1 MVGALE
7 YALAIGG
14 LAFCVSLATSRRR
27 SPPGNLSLPPVYGP
41 WYLPYPIRGFLAMA
55 KLGMDEDKF
64 LLSLRR
70 DYGPVVHLPWPLN
83 QVFVLDG
90 SLIQKV
96 YGTPSSTLSFTPIR
110 RELHTIAFG
119 SPWKISQGP
128 GLGRMFPVHAKGLT
142 NLRLD
147 APVERFTR
155 VVRAKV
161 AQLKE
166 QIESSPGKA
175 VEIPIVKW
183 VIDTMFEAATSGLF
197 GEVFCERT
205 SKTGLQKD
213 FNRFDACFALLAA
226 EMIPMALYPFVPPI
240 ADGMKGRETMF
251 SCLAQWVEDGLP
263 GLEEG
268 VIRDMA
274 QMGLAEGYTSREVAT
289 LLSGDLWALQANAP
303 YIASALL
310 LYILQSDI
318 LHQVREEIDALP
330 KQSEGT
336 PDPVVTL
343 KTLSSMPLVTSCVQE
358 TVRMNTSSFSIRV
371 VEKDFVLS
379 PSSEGGIFIPAGMR
393 VVCITRV
400 AHLMDDLWGAH
411 PESWIGDRFLAEK
424 EGDALSSKRSR
435 EMNGFGGGISICEG
449 RHLATAELKSILT
462 IMLSNLDITPLQHI
476 ADPKIPIKAMNA
488 NNLWKGLQPSRDLTR
503 PGLGAFQFG
512 ASDVMTRITTRKASY

>member
-7 YALAIGG
+7 YVLALGG
-14 LAFCVSLATSRRR
+14 LAISVSLMTSRRR
-27 SPPGNLSLPPVYGP
+27 QPPGNLTLPPVYGP
-41 WYLPYPIRGFLAMA
+41 WYLPYPIRGVLAMA
-55 KLGMDEDKF
+55 KLGMDEDNF

-110 RELHTIAFG
+110 RELQTVAFG
-119 SPWKISQGP
+119 SSWKISQGP
-128 GLGRMFPVHAKGLT
+128 GLTRMFPVHAKGLT
-142 NLRLD
+142 NLRID

-155 VVRAKV
+155 VVQAKV
-161 AQLKE
+161 AHLKE
-166 QIESSPGKA
+166 QIESSPEEA

-197 GEVFCERT
+197 GEEFCDRT
-205 SKTGLQKD
+205 LKAGLQKD

-226 EMIPMALYPFVPPI
+226 EMIPMALYSLVPPI
-240 ADGMKGRETMF
+240 ADGMKGREAMF
-251 SCLAQWVEDGLP
+251 SVLAQWVEDGLP
-263 GLEEG
+263 GLDEG
-268 VIRDMA
+268 VIHDMA
-274 QMGLAEGYTSREVAT
+274 QIGLAEGYTSREVAT

-303 YIASALL
+303 YVASALL
-310 LYILQSDI
+310 LYILQSGI
-318 LHQVREEIDALP
+318 LDQVREEIDALP
-330 KQSEGT
+330 RQNEGT
-336 PDPVVTL
+336 SDPVVTL
-343 KTLSSMPLVTSCVQE
+343 KTLASMPLVASCVQE

-379 PSSEGGIFIPAGMR
+379 ASGEGGIFIPAGMR

-400 AHLMDDLWGAH
+400 GHLMDELWGAN
-411 PESWIGDRFLAEK
+411 PESWIGDRFLPEK
-424 EGDALSSKRSR
+424 QGDALSSKRSR

-462 IMLSNLDITPLQHI
+462 IMLSNLDITPLKHV
-476 ADPKIPIKAMNA
+476 ADPKIPIQAA
-488 NNLWKGLQPSRDLTR
+488 SAGNLWKGLQPSRDLTR

-512 ASDVMTRITTRKASY
+512 ASDVSARVTKRKTS

>member
-1 MVGALE
+1 MVGVLE
-7 YALAIGG
+7 YAFAIGG
-14 LAFCVSLATSRRR
+14 LALCVSLTTSRRR
-27 SPPGNLSLPPVYGP
+27 SPPGNLSLPPAYGP
-41 WYLPYPIRGFLAMA
+41 WYLPYPIRGLLAMA
-55 KLGMDEDKF
+55 KLGMDEDNF

-83 QVFVLDG
+83 QIFVLDG
-90 SLIQKV
+90 TLIQKV
-96 YGTPSSTLSFTPIR
+96 YGAPSSTLSFTAIR
-110 RELHTIAFG
+110 RKFQTIIFG

-128 GLGRMFPVHAKGLT
+128 GLTRMFPVHAKDLA

-147 APVERFTR
+147 APIERFTR

-166 QIESSPGKA
+166 HIESSPEQA
-175 VEIPIVKW
+175 VEIPIAKW

-197 GEVFCERT
+197 GEEFCERT
-205 SKTGLQKD
+205 LKAGLQRD
-213 FNRFDACFALLAA
+213 FNRFDASFPLLAA
-226 EMIPMALYPFVPPI
+226 EMIPMALYSLVPPI
-240 ADGMKGRETMF
+240 ADGMKGREAMF
-251 SCLAQWVEDGLP
+251 SVLTQWVEDGLP
-263 GLEEG
+263 GLDEG
-268 VIRDMA
+268 LIHDMA
-274 QMGLAEGYTSREVAT
+274 RMGLAEGYTSREIAT
-289 LLSGDLWALQANAP
+289 LLLGDLWALQANAP
-303 YIASALL
+303 YAASALL

-318 LHQVREEIDALP
+318 LDQVREEIDALP
-330 KQSEGT
+330 KQSEDT
-336 PDPVVTL
+336 LDPVVTL
-343 KTLSSMPLVTSCVQE
+343 KTLASMPLVASCVQE

-379 PSSEGGIFIPAGMR
+379 ASGEGGIFIPAGMR

-400 AHLMDDLWGAH
+400 GHLIDELWGAN

-424 EGDALSSKRSR
+424 QGDALSSKRSR

-462 IMLSNLDITPLQHI
+462 IMLSSLDITPLKHV
-476 ADPKIPIKAMNA
+476 ADPRIPIATA

-512 ASDVMTRITTRKASY
+512 ASDVIARVTKRKSS